1 MKNLPCK
8 RFTLQA
14 DGRAILVFGINS
26 LDELPAHKRVRIQ
39 WRNGD
44 GIWSGGL
51 CELKWSYIRA
61 ALESNIRRGVFAFD
75 QYLIEPLATTEPQR
89 REHLEAIR
97 AEEQIE
103 RRKENRP

>member
-1 MKNLPCK
+1 MKNLSSK
-8 RFTLQA
+8 QLTLQA
-14 DGRAILVFGINS
+14 DGRAILVFGISS
-26 LDELPAHKRVRIQ
+26 LDELPAHRRVRIQ

-51 CELKWSYIRA
+51 TELKWSYIRA

-75 QYLIEPLATTEPQR
+75 QYLIERLETTKSQR
-89 REHLEAIR
+89 REHLETLR
-97 AEEQIE
+97 AEEQAE